1 MPTRE
6 ELENMKSYEP
16 TDDVKKLV
24 KEKVEEIRRLKGM
37 LHPDVENM
45 TEARKQIEHINLA
58 KRFTELMGKCWHEGA
73 FAQLS
78 NPYDA
83 RHGMN
88 VLYCIYCKLE
98 LEPDYKSK
106 LPTYSNAA
114 DILRVMEERKDYY
127 DFIEKIVKSIN
138 YTIPLNVLSY
148 FINDYILNPT
158 ALLRE
163 AVEFLEGK

>member
-37 LHPDVENM
+37 L
-45 TEARKQIEHINLA
+45 LA
-58 KRFTELMGKCWHEGA
+58 KRFTELTG
-73 FAQLS
+73 
-78 NPYDA
+78 
-83 RHGMN
+83 
-88 VLYCIYCKLE
+88 LE
-98 LEPDYKSK
+98 LPENY
-106 LPTYSNAA
+106 NAA
-114 DILRVMEERKDYY
+114 DILNVMWERKDCYG
-127 DFIEKIVKSIN
+127 FIANIVKAIK
-138 YTIPLNVLSY
+138 YKIPLNVLAY

-163 AVEFLEGK
+163 AVEFLEQLKGE